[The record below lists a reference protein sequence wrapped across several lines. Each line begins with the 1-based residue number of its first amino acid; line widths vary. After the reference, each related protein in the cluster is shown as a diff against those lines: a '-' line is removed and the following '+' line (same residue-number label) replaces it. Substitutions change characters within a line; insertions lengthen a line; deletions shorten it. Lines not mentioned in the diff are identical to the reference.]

1 MSVKLVTVWLPETY
15 LDALDA
21 LVGREVTPNHSEAIR
36 VAIRDYMV
44 RELKITDLLQGA
56 GTE

>member
-1 MSVKLVTVWLPETY
+1 VKLVTVWLPETY

-21 LVGREVTPNHSEAIR
+21 LVGREVTPNRSEAIR

>member
-1 MSVKLVTVWLPETY
+1 MKLVTVWLPETY